1 MLSEAAALVTNIQWW
16 MMDHRPR
23 APENPGP
30 FKFRLHYSKDPEEQ
44 QRFYSSHSEEGG
56 DNRQIVHIIL
66 SHQSDDQEGGEDN
79 SSYEWLSLV
88 CDEFIDVK
96 RVVYMEVRW
105 LVCTSSS
112 VEEYIRHNL
121 YGRAKALGLNLV
133 QVVYK
138 SL

>member
-1 MLSEAAALVTNIQWW
+1 
-16 MMDHRPR
+16 MDHHQPR

-30 FKFRLHYSKDPEEQ
+30 FKFRLHYSKDPEEEVEQ
-44 QRFYSSHSEEGG
+44 LPYSPHSEEEG
-56 DNRQIVHIIL
+56 DTCQVVHIVL
-66 SHQSDDQEGGEDN
+66 SHQSDQSDQEGGENN

-88 CDEFIDVK
+88 CDKFVDVK
-96 RVVYMEVRW
+96 RAFYMEVRW
-105 LVCTSSS
+105 LVCISSN

-138 SL
+138 LL